1 MQATLWPDDASSAVQ
16 EHRRAQ
22 RRGEDLLV
30 AWSRS
35 TSASSI
41 YRYNIIAITTTI
53 LNNTIFF
60 SYVY

>member
-1 MQATLWPDDASSAVQ
+1 MFRITSTTIWPDDATCAFMEQ
-16 EHRRAQ
+16 RQAE

-41 YRYNIIAITTTI
+41 YRY
-53 LNNTIFF
+53 
-60 SYVY
+60 